1 MSLTIKEIKQVAIA
15 APLTGYAATTGAVVA
30 TDTILQA
37 LQKLDGSINV
47 TINQKILSIAGN
59 YSQSIM

>member
-1 MSLTIKEIKQVAIA
+1 MAYTQNQIKKIAIT
-15 APLTGYAATTGAVVA
+15 APVTGYAATTGTVVP

-37 LQKLDGSINV
+37 LQKLDGTINV

-59 YSQSIM
+59 YSQSII